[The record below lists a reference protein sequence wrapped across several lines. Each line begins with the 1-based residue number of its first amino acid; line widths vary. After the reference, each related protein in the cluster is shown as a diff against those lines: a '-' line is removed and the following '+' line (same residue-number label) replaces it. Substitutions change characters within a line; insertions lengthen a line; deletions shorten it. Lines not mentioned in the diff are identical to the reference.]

1 MKAQIIQKTIEKS
14 KPMFQ
19 IEIHS
24 TLMGLDN
31 TKKFLKEFQNAGYET
46 KYYIP
51 RDIDLPIIGSMRD
64 VKQYSIDTLIDML
77 DNGKLSHF
85 FNLCLKFKRQ

>member
-1 MKAQIIQKTIEKS
+1 MKRWQRRHDGKRSDGGEKC
-14 KPMFQ
+14 Q
-19 IEIHS
+19 A
-24 TLMGLDN
+24 G
-31 TKKFLKEFQNAGYET
+31 FLKEFQNAGYET

-77 DNGKLSHF
+77 DNGNLSHF